1 MATATTEVPAGGGKP
16 GVIERMMSSLRT
28 GLEGQSAY
36 PMAIL
41 TLVFAVETFD
51 NAAFGLLTPEIAADL
66 RTDAS
71 TIGLLFVP
79 QLLLGMFLPIVF
91 GYLGDH
97 FNRIRLIVVALTAWT
112 LATFL
117 TATVTAI
124 AVLLAFRLLAAASK
138 GANGINGSLL
148 ADYYAT
154 GVRGVAYGMYS
165 SAGLWGTALASVLA
179 GFVAEHWGW
188 RVAFVVLAIPGLLL
202 IVATLRLRDPA
213 RGLREAQEAGG
224 SEAPPLRQLGPIR
237 TARQLLRIRSFKW
250 LCAGASAGFGAVAMA
265 GPALAF
271 YFSAVFN
278 VQPFIRGVIAG
289 ASLPLT
295 IAALFIGGV
304 IGQRM
309 LKAGR
314 SDIVVTFTAAI
325 YVVAAACY
333 FVMAIAPNLAVAVV
347 ALFAAETFT
356 SLAGVPLFL
365 LIASLVPANV
375 RTQGFGVLAFALL
388 ALSPITVPVGL
399 AIGDD
404 HGFRFALAAA
414 APLFL
419 AGALFIWIS
428 SRYSRQDVTRAIK
441 ATLAEVEARER
452 RASGE
457 AIGVLDVRGLDAS
470 YGSVQV
476 LFDVDFH
483 VGHNET
489 VALLGTNGAGK
500 STLLRAI
507 NGLVTPTNGMV
518 LLEGEDMSNSDAE
531 TMASR
536 GVVTVP
542 GGSGIFPKLSVERN
556 LMLGGYVHWRDDE
569 HLRQARA
576 DVLEL
581 FPVLADR
588 LNQPAG
594 TLSGG
599 EQQMLTLA
607 QGLMAQPKV
616 LMIDELS
623 LGLAPAIVQDL
634 LLVVA
639 EIQARGIPMIIVEQ
653 SVNIALSL
661 ASRAYFM
668 EKGEI
673 RFEGPAQE
681 LLGRTDLLR
690 SIFLEGATRSEGRD

>member
-1 MATATTEVPAGGGKP
+1 MATATAQTPAGTP
-16 GVIERMMSSLRT
+16 GVRERLRS
-28 GLEGQSAY
+28 GLAGESAY
-36 PMAIL
+36 PLAVL

-51 NAAFGLLTPEIAADL
+51 TAAFGLLTPEIAADL
-66 RTDAS
+66 RIDAS
-71 TIGLLFVP
+71 TIGLLFIP
-79 QLLLGMFLPIVF
+79 QLLLGMLLPIVF

-97 FNRIRLIVVALTAWT
+97 VNRIRLILVALVAWT
-112 LATFL
+112 IATLL
-117 TATVTAI
+117 TSVVTGV
-124 AVLLAFRLLAAASK
+124 AVLLALRLLASASK

-154 GVRGVAYGMYS
+154 GVRGVAYGMYT
-165 SAGLWGTALASVLA
+165 SAGLWGTALASVIA

-188 RVAFVVLAIPGLLL
+188 RVAFIVLGVPGVLL
-202 IVATLRLRDPA
+202 IVATMRLRDPA
-213 RGLREAQEAGG
+213 RGLREAQEAG
-224 SEAPPLRQLGPIR
+224 SDETPPLRELGPIR

-250 LCAGASAGFGAVAMA
+250 LCAGASVGFAAVALA

-271 YFSAVFN
+271 YFSAVFD

-289 ASLPLT
+289 SALPLQ

-304 IGQRM
+304 FGQRL

-314 SDIVVTFTAAI
+314 SDVVVSLTAAI

-333 FVMAIAPNLAVAVV
+333 LAMALAPNIAVAVA

-356 SLAGVPLFL
+356 SLAGVPLYL
-365 LIASLVPANV
+365 LIASLIPANI
-375 RTQGFGVLAFALL
+375 RTQGFGVLAFSLL
-388 ALSPITVPVGL
+388 ALSPISVPVGL
-399 AIGDD
+399 ALGDNY
-404 HGFRFALAAA
+404 GFRYSLAAA

-419 AGALFIWIS
+419 LAALFIWIS
-428 SRYSRQDVTRAIK
+428 SRFSRHDVLRATKI
-441 ATLAEVEARER
+441 TLAELEARER
-452 RASGE
+452 RASGDSV
-457 AIGVLDVRGLDAS
+457 GVLDVRGLDVS

-483 VGHNET
+483 VAQGET

-500 STLLRAI
+500 STLLRAVA
-507 NGLVTPTNGMV
+507 GLVTPSSGMV
-518 LLEGEDMSNSDAE
+518 LLDGEDMSSSEAE
-531 TMASR
+531 VMSSR

-542 GGSGIFPKLSVERN
+542 GGNGIFAKLSVEQN
-556 LMLGGYVHWRDDE
+556 LMLGGYAHWRDED
-569 HLRQARA
+569 HLRQARS

-588 LNQPAG
+588 LGQQAG

-607 QGLMAQPKV
+607 QGLMAKPRV

-623 LGLAPAIVQDL
+623 LGLAPAVVQDL
-634 LLVVA
+634 LGVVA

-653 SVNIALSL
+653 SVNIALSV

-673 RFEGPAQE
+673 RFEGPTEE

-690 SIFLEGATRSEGRD
+690 SIFLEGATRSGEGGNGR